1 MLMGRASEGRWRRIH
16 GLTPADTL
24 AKAVQ
29 GMIEPQASTESPAQR
44 YFADVPLIDQD
55 GRPVRLDSDILKGKV
70 VVITAFFTTC
80 RASCPKL
87 IDTFSKLQVHF
98 EDRLGKDLY
107 LVSLSVDPDTDNPEK
122 LKAYAEQLHAP
133 GWYFLTGEKENVS
146 TALTKLGQRIQA
158 REDHNNIFIIGN
170 EATGLWKKAM
180 GLGPPEEIIRIVES
194 VLNDKPS

>member
-1 MLMGRASEGRWRRIH
+1 M
-16 GLTPADTL
+16 
-24 AKAVQ
+24 
-29 GMIEPQASTESPAQR
+29 
-44 YFADVPLIDQD
+44 
-55 GRPVRLDSDILKGKV
+55 
-70 VVITAFFTTC
+70 
-80 RASCPKL
+80 
-87 IDTFSKLQVHF
+87 
-98 EDRLGKDLY
+98 Y

-122 LKAYAEQLHAP
+122 LKAYAEQLHCAP

-170 EATGLWKKAM
+170 EATGLWKQAM